1 MSRTCILCV
10 SASVGFGVTDPGERA
25 QTRKALEQA
34 STLLLPTFRDLHNEG
49 ALELLRLSRF
59 VRQGRARVEAAATNV
74 VPDTGRVEVQ
84 DNQAEEQTEAEEQQ
98 LVLMSYPENKG
109 HKLASV
115 KVGVFLVALGSTSR
129 W

>member
-1 MSRTCILCV
+1 MI
-10 SASVGFGVTDPGERA
+10 DPGERA
-25 QTRKALEQA
+25 QTHKALEQA
-34 STLLLPTFRDLHNEG
+34 STLLFPTFRDLRNHRA
-49 ALELLRLSRF
+49 ALELLRPSRF
-59 VRQGRARVEAAATNV
+59 VRQGRARVEAAAAHV
-74 VPDTGRVEVQ
+74 VPDRDPAEVQ

-115 KVGVFLVALGSTSR
+115 KVGVFLVALCSTSR